1 MCGISVIFM
10 LFRYAYV
17 IFVFFVYP
25 FRVFRA
31 FLRFP
36 ISRFSRRFHG
46 QEAFFHGLFTD
57 FHAAFFFS
65 CFGFFFVHSL
75 FVPPAES
82 HKNCFTFHAP
92 RVI

>member
-57 FHAAFFFS
+57 FHAAFFFVLRV
-65 CFGFFFVHSL
+65 FFRAQSFR
-75 FVPPAES
+75 
-82 HKNCFTFHAP
+82 AP
-92 RVI
+92 G

>member
-1 MCGISVIFM
+1 M

-46 QEAFFHGLFTD
+46 QEAFFSRPFHG
-57 FHAAFFFS
+57 FS
-65 CFGFFFVHSL
+65 RGFFF
-75 FVPPAES
+75 FVLRVFFRAQS
-82 HKNCFTFHAP
+82 FRAP
-92 RVI
+92 G